1 MFQVLRWGENPK
13 TLKGAITV
21 MKNRDK
27 KRVAATGWMPYWW
40 GNKFNKRLASK
51 RARQHDKRKSN
62 NIMRSE

>member
-1 MFQVLRWGENPK
+1 
-13 TLKGAITV
+13 

-51 RARQHDKRKSN
+51 RTRQLSKKEVTLNSN

>member
-1 MFQVLRWGENPK
+1 
-13 TLKGAITV
+13 

-40 GNKFNKRLASK
+40 GSKFNKRLASK

-62 NIMRSE
+62 TIMRSE